1 MKEQTKEYES
11 MKSAASLLKLEQEA
25 LINNLR
31 KDLKHAFEVK
41 EDLTKKIS
49 DLEEYRL
56 KTEGQLVRLAALS
69 DQVNQLQNNL
79 EDKNSLITRLRT
91 EAQTNERNHAM
102 RTAMLATCESQLEI
116 LKSELILKDKNSQD
130 SLERANQL
138 QHKINELETI
148 IKEKEILFNNKLS
161 SLENDMKL
169 KHEEYES
176 TINQL
181 KLQHDENIENIKR
194 DYAKKS
200 SLARSL
206 MTEKE
211 EEAKLLSAKVVELQ
225 KEIASGAPSERRIFE
240 LAQTQAKR
248 DGFHNIHSDNREVAF
263 QQLQDTL
270 AQKDLEL
277 AKLQQKILDINT
289 EVGELRRISRRET
302 VNMDYLKN
310 ITLQYMTFPI
320 SSPERLSLIPVLATL
335 LQFNSKEIS
344 EVDKAAKDPNW

>member
-1 MKEQTKEYES
+1 

-31 KDLKHAFEVK
+31 KDLKHALDVK
-41 EDLTKKIS
+41 EELTKKIN
-49 DLEEYRL
+49 DFEEYRI
-56 KTEGQLVRLAALS
+56 KTEGQLVRLTALS

-130 SLERANQL
+130 SFEQ
-138 QHKINELETI
+138 NEMT
-148 IKEKEILFNNKLS
+148 
-161 SLENDMKL
+161 L
-169 KHEEYES
+169 KQDEYES
-176 TINQL
+176 AISQL

-200 SLARSL
+200 TLARSL

-248 DGFHNIHSDNREVAF
+248 DGFHSIHSDNREVAF

-289 EVGELRRISRRET
+289 EVAELRRISRRET

-320 SSPERLSLIPVLATL
+320 ASPERLSLIPVLATL

-344 EVDKAAKDPNW
+344 EVDKAAKDPNWNTRPVKEIKRSLHRASKN